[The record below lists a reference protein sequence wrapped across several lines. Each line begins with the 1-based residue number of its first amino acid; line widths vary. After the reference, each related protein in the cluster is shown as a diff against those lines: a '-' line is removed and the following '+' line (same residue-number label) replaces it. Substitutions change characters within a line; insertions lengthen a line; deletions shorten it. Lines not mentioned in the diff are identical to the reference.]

1 MKDSM
6 SKSNNSVEYKTVLE
20 AVVFIVF
27 YVLPS
32 LFVIQGC
39 MQDLSEISNIVSSGN
54 YTSTQLYDR
63 VIKSLTDLI
72 IRIVILGIMF
82 KMGDVIMMHIHHK

>member
-1 MKDSM
+1 MKDFM

-20 AVVFIVF
+20 AVVFIVP

-72 IRIVILGIMF
+72 KDCNTGHNV
-82 KMGDVIMMHIHHK
+82 

>member
-1 MKDSM
+1 MPNN
-6 SKSNNSVEYKTVLE
+6 NNSIRYKAVLE
-20 AVVFIVF
+20 VIVFIVF

-39 MQDLSEISNIVSSGN
+39 MQDLSEISNIVLSGN

-72 IRIVILGIMF
+72 IRIIILIIMF
-82 KMGDVIMMHIHHK
+82 KTGDVIMIHIRHK